1 MTPKAARSILLSRY
15 QGTPCTKFPMIRDN
29 KMNAAPS
36 MTAQRIP
43 LNRFSHSNGFIL
55 FKAILVN
62 IKKPADK
69 LGLLARFLRAGR
81 GLPAVGLVGGV
92 IEL

>member
-1 MTPKAARSILLSRY
+1 MMTPKAARSILLSRY

-43 LNRFSHSNGFIL
+43 LNRFSHNNGFIL

-62 IKKPADK
+62 IKNDK
-69 LGLLARFLRAGR
+69 KLRI
-81 GLPAVGLVGGV
+81 LPGYLTAKLTTD
-92 IEL
+92 